1 MRGATKCRW
10 WPSTTGATMT
20 DEAPSDALTM
30 LVYAVDEMR
39 ETTTLLPVAEV
50 SRGQNRPWWRNL
62 FWGFARSRAEI
73 TAGLAVQYLGENI
86 DRARAHWREALTLLA
101 DLQRTH
107 ATNEVVVTLI
117 DELRGAGLDTVLP
130 RLQHDAI
137 PHPIAK
143 TAVHLTAVVDTIRA
157 CQRLSVA
164 ARSKLLLQ
172 QVRDD

>member
-1 MRGATKCRW
+1 MSDA
-10 WPSTTGATMT
+10 
-20 DEAPSDALTM
+20 APSDAMTM
-30 LVYAVDEMR
+30 VVYALDEMR

-50 SRGQNRPWWRNL
+50 SREQNRPWWRNL

-86 DRARAHWREALTLLA
+86 DRARAHWREALTLFA
-101 DLQRTH
+101 DLQRRH

-117 DELRGAGLDTVLP
+117 DDLRGAGLDTVLP

-143 TAVHLTAVVDTIRA
+143 TGVHLAEVVDTIRN
-157 CQRLSVA
+157 CQRLAVS

>member
-1 MRGATKCRW
+1 
-10 WPSTTGATMT
+10 MT

>member
-1 MRGATKCRW
+1 
-10 WPSTTGATMT
+10 MT
-20 DEAPSDALTM
+20 DEAPSDVLTM

>member
-1 MRGATKCRW
+1 MN
-10 WPSTTGATMT
+10 

-30 LVYAVDEMR
+30 LVYALDEMR

-50 SRGQNRPWWRNL
+50 SRSQNRPWWRNL

-86 DRARAHWREALTLLA
+86 DRARAHWREALTQLL
-101 DLQRTH
+101 DLQRAH
-107 ATNEVVVTLI
+107 ATNEVVVALI
-117 DELRGAGLDTVLP
+117 DDLRGAGLDTVLP

-143 TAVHLTAVVDTIRA
+143 TAAHLTAVVETIRS
-157 CQRLSVA
+157 CQRLAVT
-164 ARSKLLLQ
+164 ARSKLLLHRM
-172 QVRDD
+172 RDD

>member
-1 MRGATKCRW
+1 
-10 WPSTTGATMT
+10 MT
-20 DEAPSDALTM
+20 DQAPSDALTM
-30 LVYAVDEMR
+30 VVYALDEMR

-50 SRGQNRPWWRNL
+50 SRSQNRPWWRNV
-62 FWGFARSRAEI
+62 FFGFARSRAEV

-86 DRARAHWREALTLLA
+86 DRARTHWREALTLFA

-107 ATNEVVVTLI
+107 ASNEVVVALI
-117 DELRGAGLDTVLP
+117 DDLRGAGLETVLP

-143 TAVHLTAVVDTIRA
+143 TAAHLTAVVATIRD
-157 CQRLSVA
+157 CQRLATA

-172 QVRDD
+172 RVRDD

>member
-1 MRGATKCRW
+1 MN
-10 WPSTTGATMT
+10 

-30 LVYAVDEMR
+30 LVYALDEMR

>member
-1 MRGATKCRW
+1 
-10 WPSTTGATMT
+10 MT
-20 DEAPSDALTM
+20 DEAPSDVLTM

-130 RLQHDAI
+130 RLQYDAI

>member
-1 MRGATKCRW
+1 
-10 WPSTTGATMT
+10 MT

-30 LVYAVDEMR
+30 LVYALDEMR
-39 ETTTLLPVAEV
+39 ETATLLPVAEV

-62 FWGFARSRAEI
+62 FFGFARSRAEVS
-73 TAGLAVQYLGENI
+73 AGLAVQYLGENV
-86 DRARAHWREALTLLA
+86 DRARTHWREALTLLA
-101 DLQRTH
+101 DLQQTH

-117 DELRGAGLDTVLP
+117 DDLRGAGLDTVLP

-143 TAVHLTAVVDTIRA
+143 TAAHLTAVVESIRS
-157 CQRLSVA
+157 CQRLAVA

-172 QVRDD
+172 QMRDI